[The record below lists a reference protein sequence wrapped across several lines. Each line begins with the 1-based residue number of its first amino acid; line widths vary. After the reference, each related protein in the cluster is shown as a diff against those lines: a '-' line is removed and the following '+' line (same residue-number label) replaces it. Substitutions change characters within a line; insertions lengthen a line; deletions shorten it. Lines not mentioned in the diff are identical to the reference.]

1 MRQNS
6 TSLRVKKALETQ
18 IHSVSAPLLL
28 ASYQYKYNVIK

>member
-6 TSLRVKKALETQ
+6 ISLHVKKAPETQ

-28 ASYQYKYNVIK
+28 ASYQYKYNFIK